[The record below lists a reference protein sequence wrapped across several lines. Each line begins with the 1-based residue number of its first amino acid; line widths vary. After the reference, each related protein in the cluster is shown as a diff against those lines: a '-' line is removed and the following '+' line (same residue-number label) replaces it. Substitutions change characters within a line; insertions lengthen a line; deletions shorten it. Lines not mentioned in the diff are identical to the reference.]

1 MRRFDANWRVG
12 TEYPARMGDFKR
24 LVAWQE
30 GSGLALDIHT
40 AFIDRASREY
50 PGLRAQ
56 ILRAVASI
64 PSNLAEGC
72 AKRSRRDLAR
82 FAEMAYASAK
92 EVECQLM
99 LAHDA
104 RILSDE
110 LFARLNARTDLVARL
125 CFGLTRMR
133 DQPTPH

>member
-1 MRRFDANWRVG
+1 
-12 TEYPARMGDFKR
+12 MGDFKR

-40 AFIDRASREY
+40 AFGERASREY

-82 FAEMAYASAK
+82 FSEMAYASAK
-92 EVECQLM
+92 EVECQLL

-104 RILSDE
+104 RILTDE
-110 LFARLNARTDLVARL
+110 QFARLSERTDLVARL

-133 DQPTPH
+133 DQPARL

>member
-1 MRRFDANWRVG
+1 MGHWV
-12 TEYPARMGDFKR
+12 PAQKYHERMGDFKR

-30 GSGLALDIHT
+30 GSGLALDIHR
-40 AFIDRASREY
+40 AFADRASREY

-56 ILRAVASI
+56 VLRAVASI

-92 EVECQLM
+92 EAECQLM

-104 RILSDE
+104 RILTDE
-110 LFARLNARTDLVARL
+110 RFALLSARTDLVARL

-133 DQPTPH
+133 DQAAPH

>member
-1 MRRFDANWRVG
+1 
-12 TEYPARMGDFKR
+12 MGDFKQ

-30 GSGLALDIHT
+30 GSGLALDVHS
-40 AFIDRASREY
+40 AFRGRGSRDY

-56 ILRAVASI
+56 ILRAAASI

-104 RILSDE
+104 RILSDDQFTS
-110 LFARLNARTDLVARL
+110 LIARTDLVARL
-125 CFGLTRMR
+125 CFGLTRLR
-133 DQPTPH
+133 DAPGHH

>member
-1 MRRFDANWRVG
+1 
-12 TEYPARMGDFKR
+12 MGDFKR

-30 GSGLALDIHT
+30 GSGLALDIHS
-40 AFIDRASREY
+40 AFGDRASRQY

-64 PSNLAEGC
+64 ASNLAEGC

-92 EVECQLM
+92 EVECQLL

-104 RILSDE
+104 RILTDE
-110 LFARLNARTDLVARL
+110 RFASLSSRTDLVAHL

-133 DQPTPH
+133 DNSPPN

>member
-1 MRRFDANWRVG
+1 
-12 TEYPARMGDFKR
+12 MGDFKR

-40 AFIDRASREY
+40 AFVDRASRDY

-56 ILRAVASI
+56 ILRAAASI

-99 LAHDA
+99 LAHDG
-104 RILSDE
+104 RLLTDE
-110 LFARLNARTDLVARL
+110 QFARLSGRTDLVARL